1 MNGYNNQYGGY
12 QASGVPAGGYQY
24 GTGQSYDDKNPY
36 LIGVG
41 TSLIANW
48 IYDNYIR
55 DDKAM
60 PIYPNQNGYPGYDLN
75 TGMGA
80 NYGYG
85 QQNQAYY
92 PYQNGYGAGYG

>member
-1 MNGYNNQYGGY
+1 MGYNNQYG
-12 QASGVPAGGYQY
+12 PLLY
-24 GTGQSYDDKNPY
+24 GTGHIGIYPYETGQSYDDKNP
-36 LIGVG
+36 LVVGVG
-41 TSLIANW
+41 AGLIANW

-55 DDKAM
+55 DDKGM